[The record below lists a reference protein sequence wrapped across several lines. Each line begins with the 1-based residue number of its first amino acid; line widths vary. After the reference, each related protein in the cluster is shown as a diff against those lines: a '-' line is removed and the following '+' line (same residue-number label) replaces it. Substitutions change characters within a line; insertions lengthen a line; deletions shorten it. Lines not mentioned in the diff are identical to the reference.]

1 VSSTPKDSV
10 QDGQVISYTL
20 KAENNKSSVRI
31 TRKLSMDM
39 LMLEQKYYPALR
51 NFFQVVRTTDEE
63 QILLQPGG
71 TTASN

>member
-1 VSSTPKDSV
+1 
-10 QDGQVISYTL
+10 
-20 KAENNKSSVRI
+20 
-31 TRKLSMDM
+31 MDM